1 MYKIPTDYSLLVS
14 KLFNLVFNKGGF
26 FFHSKY
32 DVQISIFDVSY
43 GKWSLDIKAFYNNK
57 LKY

>member
-1 MYKIPTDYSLLVS
+1 MHKIPTDYSLLVS

-43 GKWSLDIKAFYNNK
+43 GKIF
-57 LKY
+57 KYLNI